1 MPVARFEMP
10 DGRIA
15 KFEVPE
21 GTTPEQAQALIQQ
34 SLTEQPTAPVETP
47 KETPFQAF
55 VRGLKTKPN
64 IPSYRG
70 LPGSSM
76 AGAVGETAKSLG
88 AATELVAP
96 QTGQAIT
103 EAGRAMIEGSQQV
116 SPVGTF
122 VGQVGS
128 YVAPVA
134 GAQKALGFS
143 RDAITRAAPT
153 LSNLRALQAP
163 TTLAGRVAEG
173 AALGGA
179 TTFLTT
185 PGEATSRLPETA
197 IGTGFGAAAPVAS
210 QALGRLLRGP
220 EQTPDMAS
228 AIQRA
233 RELEYVIPPTQARG
247 SLLNRAIEGISGKT
261 ATAQNASARNQAV
274 TNKLTAQALGLPED
288 TVITADVLKGIRAEA
303 GKAYDALENTGT
315 VIPKDNFFEA
325 LDKIK
330 EPFVKTQKSFPSQ
343 KPSPV
348 IEIVDSLK
356 TDSFDAGAAV
366 QKIKQLRTAAD
377 DAFRTG
383 NTDVARA
390 SKKAAE
396 VLEDTLENHLKD
408 IGQADL
414 LKGFKDAR
422 QLIAK
427 TYTVENAANTVTG
440 TVDARKLAAQ
450 LKKGKPLNEELR
462 DVAEF
467 GARFPK
473 AAQPTEV
480 MGSLPQISPL
490 DYMAGVGGS
499 IATQNPA
506 VLAAAAGRPILREL
520 ALSAPI
526 QNRLVQQPMNLA
538 PTRENLA
545 RLLMMQQTT
554 QGE

>member
-1 MPVARFEMP
+1 MATADEYAQWIVENS
-10 DGRIA
+10 A
-15 KFEVPE
+15 KK
-21 GTTPEQAQALIQQ
+21 GTPEFDTVAKAYQQAKAEE
-34 SLTEQPTAPVETP
+34 STKSVETP

-55 VRGLKTKPN
+55 VRGLKTPAP

-70 LPGSSM
+70 LPGSAM
-76 AGAVGETAKSLG
+76 AGAIGETAKSLG

-96 QTGQAIT
+96 ETGKAIT
-103 EAGRAMIEGSQQV
+103 EVGRGMIEGSQQV

-134 GAQKALGFS
+134 GAQKALGLS
-143 RDAITRAAPT
+143 REAIKDVAPT

-163 TTLAGRVAEG
+163 TTLGGRIAEG
-173 AALGGA
+173 ALTGGA

-197 IGTGFGAAAPVAS
+197 IGTGFGAALPVAS
-210 QALGRLLRGP
+210 SGLSKLLRGP
-220 EQTPDMAS
+220 EQAPDMAS

-233 RELEYVIPPTQARG
+233 RELGYVIPPTQARG
-247 SLLNRAIEGISGKT
+247 SLLNRAIEGTSGKA
-261 ATAQNASARNQAV
+261 ATAQNASARNQEI
-274 TNKLTAQALGLPED
+274 TNKLTAKSLGLPED
-288 TVITADVLKGIRAEA
+288 TTVTGDVLKGIRAEA
-303 GKAYDALENTGT
+303 GKAYDAISNTGVIMPKQSYYDALEN
-315 VIPKDNFFEA
+315 
-325 LDKIK
+325 IK
-330 EPFVKTQKSFPSQ
+330 KPFVSTQQSFPNQ

-348 IEIVDSLK
+348 IELADSLK
-356 TDSFDAGAAV
+356 TDSFDASAAV

-390 SKKAAE
+390 SKEAAK
-396 VLEDTLENHLKD
+396 VLEDAVEDHLKT
-408 IGQADL
+408 IGSPDL
-414 LKGFKDAR
+414 LKNFRDAR

-450 LKKGKPLNEELR
+450 LKRGKPLSEELK

-467 GARFPK
+467 SARFPK
-473 AAQPTEV
+473 ATQPTEM

-490 DYMAGVGGS
+490 DVTAGVVGS
-499 IATQNPA
+499 A
-506 VLAAAAGRPILREL
+506 VSGNAYPAAAIAGRPLLREL
-520 ALSAPI
+520 ALSSPI
-526 QNRLVQQPMNLA
+526 QNRLVQPPKDLA
-538 PTRENLA
+538 PTKANLA
-545 RLLMMQQTT
+545 KLLMMQQAT